1 MRLTLLAAAAAILV
15 AIPICAN
22 GGQASSRGQKQAKAP
37 KAIAMTPQQIV
48 EVRRVGM
55 RLAAADIQLLRTAA
69 EKGAALPPMGRAAR
83 SLAEWGAVLPSLF
96 PAGTGPG
103 TGQTRAKAEIW
114 TNRADFEQRAR
125 TFSEAAERLVA
136 AAAANDMAAGGVA
149 WDATWEG
156 CNACHRLYRSEPPSS
171 Q

>member
-1 MRLTLLAAAAAILV
+1 MRRAAIAILATV
-15 AIPICAN
+15 AATAPIW
-22 GGQASSRGQKQAKAP
+22 ASSRPAGPPKGAP
-37 KAIAMTPQQIV
+37 MMSPQQIV
-48 EVRRVGM
+48 EVRRTGM

-83 SLAEWGAVLPSLF
+83 SLADWGAVLPSLF

-103 TGQTRAKAEIW
+103 TGQTRAKSEIW
-114 TNRADFEQRAR
+114 TDRADFEQRAR

-149 WDATWEG
+149 WDATWES

>member
-1 MRLTLLAAAAAILV
+1 MQRPVMTILV
-15 AIPICAN
+15 GAVAASACAALSH
-22 GGQASSRGQKQAKAP
+22 QASAPSRTAP
-37 KAIAMTPQQIV
+37 AMSAEQIV

-69 EKGAALPPMGRAAR
+69 EKGAPLPPLGRGAR
-83 SLAEWGAVLPSLF
+83 GLVDWGAVLPSLF

-114 TNRADFEQRAR
+114 TNRADFEERAR
-125 TFSEAAERLVA
+125 TFSAGAEQLVA
-136 AAAANDMAAGGVA
+136 AAAANDMTAAGPA

-156 CNACHRLYRSEPPSS
+156 CNACHRLYRSEPAAS

>member
-1 MRLTLLAAAAAILV
+1 MQRPVMTILV
-15 AIPICAN
+15 GAVAASACAALSH
-22 GGQASSRGQKQAKAP
+22 QASAP
-37 KAIAMTPQQIV
+37 PLTAPAISAEQIV
-48 EVRRVGM
+48 EVRRTGM
-55 RLAAADIQLLRTAA
+55 GLAAADIQLLRTAA

-83 SLAEWGAVLPSLF
+83 SIADWGAVIPSLF

-103 TGQTRAKAEIW
+103 TGRTRAKAEIW

-125 TFSEAAERLVA
+125 TFSEAAEGLVA
-136 AAAANDMAAGGVA
+136 AAAANDMAAAGVA

-156 CNACHRLYRSEPPSS
+156 CNACHRLYRSDPAPS

>member
-1 MRLTLLAAAAAILV
+1 MRRAAIAILAAAAVTA
-15 AIPICAN
+15 PIW
-22 GGQASSRGQKQAKAP
+22 ASSRPAAP
-37 KAIAMTPQQIV
+37 PKGSPLMSPQQIV
-48 EVRRVGM
+48 EVRRAGM

-83 SLAEWGAVLPSLF
+83 GLAEWGAVIPSLF

-103 TGQTRAKAEIW
+103 TGQTRAKSEIW

-125 TFSEAAERLVA
+125 TFSESAERLVA

-149 WDATWEG
+149 WDATWES